1 MGKKVL
7 AKEKQNNSAKTGK
20 NFIKGKI
27 ISINGPVVK
36 AKGMDEAGMLDLVYV
51 GKNQLVGEIIKL
63 DEGVATIQVYEDN
76 SMMQT
81 GEDVISYN
89 RPLSVQ
95 LGPGLLQGIFDGLQR
110 PLRDIADKT
119 GAYIFPGVK
128 ASPLPEDKKWHFIPQ
143 VKLNDIVSEGKKLGY
158 VQETELI
165 RHFIMVQPGIKNSKI
180 IKIVKE
186 GDYKVNDVIA
196 VLENNQEILLSHYCP
211 VRRPRKYVKKLPLTK
226 PLITGQRV
234 IDMFFPLAKGGAACI
249 PGGFG
254 TGKTMTQHALAKWS
268 DADVIVY
275 IGCGER
281 GNEMT
286 DVLNEFPNL
295 IDPKSKQPLM
305 KRTIMIANTSNMP
318 VAAREVSIYTGITI
332 AEYFRDM
339 GYDVAIMADSTSRW
353 AESLREL
360 SGRLEEMP
368 AEEGFPSY
376 LPTRLAEFYER
387 AGVVETFS
395 GDTGSISIIGAV
407 SPPGG
412 DFSEPVT
419 QHTKRFIRCFWA
431 LDKSLAN
438 ARHYPAISWLD
449 SYSEYSTEVEHY
461 WNQFDSEIITIQ
473 KEALSILTR
482 EERLSQIVKLVGP
495 DSLPDNQRL
504 ILLIA
509 DIIKKG
515 FLQQS
520 SFDEIDMYSVPKKQ
534 IAMLKVII
542 EFYKL
547 SNRAIELGSPLIKIR
562 DIGLIEELIRLKSL
576 IPNDKTEEF
585 EVYLNKIRKAFE
597 EIINV
602 YK

>member
-1 MGKKVL
+1 MGKKVIT
-7 AKEKQNNSAKTGK
+7 KEKQNNSTIDNK
-20 NFIKGKI
+20 NYIKGKI
-27 ISINGPVVK
+27 ISVNGPVVK
-36 AKGMDEAGMLDLVYV
+36 AIGMNEAGMLDFVYV
-51 GKNQLVGEIIKL
+51 GKDQLVGEIIKL
-63 DEGVATIQVYEDN
+63 DQGVATIQVYEDN

-81 GEDVISYN
+81 GEEVISYN

-110 PLRDIADKT
+110 PLRDISDKT

-128 ASPLPEDKKWHFIPQ
+128 APPLPEDKKWYFIPI
-143 VKLNDIVSEGKKLGY
+143 VKANESASEGKKLGY

-165 RHFIMVQPGIKNSKI
+165 KHFIMVPPGTKKSKI
-180 IKIVKE
+180 IKIAKE
-186 GDYKVNDVIA
+186 GDYKINDVIA
-196 VLENNQEILLSHYCP
+196 TLENNQEIQLSHYSS
-211 VRRPRKYVKKLPLTK
+211 VRNPRKYVKKLPLTK

-234 IDMFFPLAKGGAACI
+234 IDMFFPLAKGGTACI

-254 TGKTMTQHALAKWS
+254 TGKTVTQHALAKWS

-286 DVLNEFPNL
+286 DVLNEFPKL

-353 AESLREL
+353 AEALREL

-387 AGVVETFS
+387 AGVVETLS

-461 WNQFDSEIITIQ
+461 WNQIDSEITSIQ
-473 KEALSILTR
+473 KEALLILTK
-482 EERLSQIVKLVGP
+482 EERLSQIVKLIGP

-504 ILLIA
+504 ILMIA

-520 SFDEIDMYSVPKKQ
+520 SFDEVDMYSVPKKQ
-534 IAMLKVII
+534 IAILRVMI

-547 SNRAIELGSPLIKIR
+547 SNKAIELGSPIIKIR
-562 DIGLIEELIRLKSL
+562 DMGLIEEMIRLKSL
-576 IPNDKTEEF
+576 IANEKIEEF

-597 EIINV
+597 ELINV

>member
-1 MGKKVL
+1 MKKGKEN
-7 AKEKQNNSAKTGK
+7 AIQNDLMDK
-20 NFIKGKI
+20 NQKSIIGKI

-36 AKGMDEAGMLDLVYV
+36 AIGMEEAGMLDYVYV
-51 GKNQLVGEIIKL
+51 GKDQLVGEIIKL
-63 DEGVATIQVYEDN
+63 EEGIATIQVYEDN

-81 GEDVISYN
+81 GEEVISYN

-110 PLRDIADKT
+110 PLKAIADKT
-119 GAYIFPGVK
+119 GAYIFPGIK
-128 ASPLPEDKKWHFIPQ
+128 APPLPTDKKWHFVPILKKDDE
-143 VKLNDIVSEGKKLGY
+143 VYEGIKIGY
-158 VQETELI
+158 VDETELI
-165 RHFIMVQPGIKNSKI
+165 RHFILAPPDTKKSKIKN
-180 IKIVKE
+180 IVKE
-186 GDYKVNDVIA
+186 GDYFINDIIVT
-196 VLENNQEILLSHYCP
+196 LENKQEIHLSHYCP
-211 VRRPRKYVKKLPLTK
+211 VRKPRAYIKKLPLTK

-234 IDMFFPLAKGGAACI
+234 IDMFFPLAKGGTAAI

-268 DADVIVY
+268 DADIIVY

-286 DVLNEFPNL
+286 DVLNEFPEL
-295 IDPKSKQPLM
+295 IDPRSKQPLM

-353 AESLREL
+353 AEALREL

-387 AGVVETFS
+387 AGVVETLS
-395 GDTGSISIIGAV
+395 GDNGSISVIGAV

-438 ARHYPAISWLD
+438 ARHYPAISWID
-449 SYSEYSTEVEHY
+449 SYSEYSDEVEHY
-461 WNQFDSEIITIQ
+461 WNQIDTEITTVQ
-473 KEALSILTR
+473 KEALSILKR
-482 EERLSQIVKLVGP
+482 EERLSQIVKLIGP

-504 ILLIA
+504 ILLVA

-515 FLQQS
+515 FLQQN
-520 SFDEIDMYSVPKKQ
+520 SFDEIDMYSIPKKQ
-534 IAMLKVII
+534 IAILKVII

-547 SNRAIELGSPLIKIR
+547 SNKAIELGAPIIKIR
-562 DIGLIEELIRLKSL
+562 DIGLIEELIRLKSVV
-576 IPNDKTEEF
+576 PNNKESEF
-585 EVYLNKIRKAFE
+585 EVFMSKIRNSFDE
-597 EIINV
+597 LINV
-602 YK
+602 YS

>member
-1 MGKKVL
+1 MKKGK
-7 AKEKQNNSAKTGK
+7 ENSRQNNLINENQKS
-20 NFIKGKI
+20 IIGKI

-36 AKGMDEAGMLDLVYV
+36 ATGMEEAGMLDFVYV
-51 GKNQLVGEIIKL
+51 GKNELVGEIIKL
-63 DEGVATIQVYEDN
+63 EEGIATIQVYEDN

-81 GEDVISYN
+81 GEEVVSYN

-95 LGPGLLQGIFDGLQR
+95 LGPGLLEGIFDGLQR
-110 PLRDIADKT
+110 PLKEIADKT
-119 GAYIFPGVK
+119 GAFIFPGVK
-128 ASPLPEDKKWHFIPQ
+128 APPLPIDKKWHFVPILKEHDE
-143 VKLNDIVSEGKKLGY
+143 VYEGIKVGY
-158 VQETELI
+158 VDETELI
-165 RHFIMVQPGIKNSKI
+165 RHFIMAPPDTKKNKIK
-180 IKIVKE
+180 KIVKE
-186 GDYKVNDVIA
+186 GDYFVNDIVA
-196 VLENNQEILLSHYCP
+196 TLENEQTIHLSHYCP
-211 VRRPRKYVKKLPLTK
+211 VRKPRAYTKKLPLTK

-234 IDMFFPLAKGGAACI
+234 IDMFFPLAKGGTAAI

-268 DADVIVY
+268 DADIIVY

-286 DVLNEFPNL
+286 DVLNEFPEL
-295 IDPKSKQPLM
+295 IDPRSKQPLM

-318 VAAREVSIYTGITI
+318 VAAREVSIYTGITL

-353 AESLREL
+353 AEALREL

-387 AGVVETFS
+387 AGVVETLS
-395 GDTGSISIIGAV
+395 GDNGSISVIGAV

-438 ARHYPAISWLD
+438 ARHYPAISWID
-449 SYSEYSTEVEHY
+449 SYSEYSSEVEHY
-461 WNQFDSEIITIQ
+461 WNQIDTEITSVQ
-473 KEALSILTR
+473 KEALSILKR
-482 EERLSQIVKLVGP
+482 EERLSQIVKLIGP

-515 FLQQS
+515 FLQQN
-520 SFDEIDMYSVPKKQ
+520 SFDEIDMYSIPKKQ
-534 IAMLKVII
+534 IAILKVII

-547 SNRAIELGSPLIKIR
+547 SNKAIELGAPIIKIR
-562 DIGLIEELIRLKSL
+562 DIGLIEELIRLKSVV
-576 IPNDKTEEF
+576 PNNKEGEF
-585 EVYLNKIRKAFE
+585 EIFMSKVRNSFDEL
-597 EIINV
+597 INV
-602 YK
+602 YS